1 MTKPSRTN
9 FNSVS
14 TKTGVAWNC
23 KRCGKTG
30 LASNRGAAG
39 RHFDSHTCE
48 SLWVGC
54 GTATTPGATSQASL
68 TPRRRPTRTTQ
79 TTGRPY
85 TANRDGGGTSDRR
98 RERAHLGLA
107 L

>member
-14 TKTGVAWNC
+14 TKTGVAWSC

-39 RHFDSHTCE
+39 RQFDSHTCE
-48 SLWVGC
+48 S
-54 GTATTPGATSQASL
+54 
-68 TPRRRPTRTTQ
+68 
-79 TTGRPY
+79 
-85 TANRDGGGTSDRR
+85 
-98 RERAHLGLA
+98 
-107 L
+107 